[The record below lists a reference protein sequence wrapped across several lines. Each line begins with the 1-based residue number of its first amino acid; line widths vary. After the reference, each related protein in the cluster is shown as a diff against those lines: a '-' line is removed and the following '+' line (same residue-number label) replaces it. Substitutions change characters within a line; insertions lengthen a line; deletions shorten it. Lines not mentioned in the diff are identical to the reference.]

1 MYRKVLKGETL
12 QFPFSYL
19 NEIKQDLYSLRAATS
34 SMEDFLNIDLLE
46 KLLALRALN
55 LIKTTMID
63 YDASDAPA

>member
-1 MYRKVLKGETL
+1 MLKGETL
-12 QFPFSYL
+12 QFPFAYL
-19 NEIKQDLYSLRAATS
+19 NEIKQDLYSLRAGTS